1 MKTIII
7 GGGLAGLAAAYKLAG
22 NHEII
27 LIEKEPELGG
37 MASSYRISGYSIE
50 KYYHHI
56 FTSDKELIS
65 LIEELGLG
73 DRLEWLKGTT
83 GYYFNGKIY
92 PMNTPLE
99 ILKALPLMD
108 VIRLSWLVLKAKS
121 IKDRNP
127 YDGITAKEWIIDTA
141 GESVYNNF
149 FLPLLSSKFG
159 DNIEKVSAAWLLGRV
174 QIRSNRGTKGE
185 RLGYMRK
192 GFEAFIEK
200 MAEYIRNQGGIIKQG
215 NASRIQIDGGS
226 VKGVIVDG
234 ELIECDRVIST
245 VAPHVLEKIME
256 TGLMGLNMDISY
268 QGTACALF
276 GLTEKIMDDTYWLNI
291 KEDVAFGAVI
301 EHTNFIPE
309 SDYGERLM
317 YVTTYF
323 QDPQSVLWKSRD
335 DEIIELYLKGLEK
348 LFPGFREK
356 VTWWRLRRDI
366 DTAPVYEVGYGEKIL
381 PCETRIKGLYLAGM
395 FSESNYPER
404 SMNGSILAGYKCAEM
419 ILKQGCRKNGHC

>member
-1 MKTIII
+1 MTTIII

-22 NHEII
+22 KDEII

-37 MASSYRISGYSIE
+37 MASSYKIGGYHIE

-56 FTSDKELIS
+56 FASDKELIS

-73 DRLEWLKGTT
+73 GRLEWLKGTT

-92 PMNTPLE
+92 PMNTPIE

-108 VIRLSWLVLKAKS
+108 VIRLTFLVLKAKS
-121 IKDRNP
+121 IKDRTP
-127 YDGITAKEWIIDTA
+127 FDDITAKKWIIDTA

-149 FLPLLSSKFG
+149 FLPLLQSKFG
-159 DNIEKVSAAWLLGRV
+159 DNKEKVSAAWLLGRV

-185 RLGYMRK
+185 RLGYMRG
-192 GFEAFIEK
+192 GFELLLEK
-200 MAEYIRNQGGIIKQG
+200 MAENIRKRGGIIKQG
-215 NASRIQIDGGS
+215 NVSRIETATGS
-226 VKGVIVDG
+226 INGVIADG
-234 ELIECDRVIST
+234 KLIECDRIIST

-256 TGLMGLNMDISY
+256 TRLLGLDMNISY

-276 GLTEKIMDDTYWLNI
+276 GLKEKVMDDIYWLNI
-291 KEDVAFGAVI
+291 KEDVPFGAAI

-317 YVTTYF
+317 YVTSYF
-323 QDPQSVLWKSRD
+323 QDKESILWKSN
-335 DEIIELYLKGLEK
+335 DEEVIELYLKGLEK

-356 VTWWRLRRDI
+356 VKWWRLRRDM
-366 DTAPVYEVGYGEKIL
+366 DTAPVYEVGYGKKVL
-381 PCETRIKGLYLAGM
+381 PYETKIKGLYLAGM
-395 FSESNYPER
+395 FSDSNYPER
-404 SMNGSILAGYKCAEM
+404 SMNGSILAGFKCAEA
-419 ILKQGCRKNGHC
+419 ISNHG